1 MIQQSLK
8 LRVGELVEVRP
19 LAEILSTLNKQ
30 ARLDELPFM
39 PQMIQC
45 CGKRFR
51 VRKRA
56 HKLCD
61 TAFATGA
68 RSVDNAVYLE
78 AAPCDGKAYGG
89 CEMRCEI
96 LWKEAWLRRVESDAV
111 AHPSASAPS
120 PAGCSEVDIWAAA
133 KSRVGDEDV
142 FVCQAT
148 QMLHATKPLSPW
160 SPGQYV
166 EDYQSGNVPLS
177 RILGGILF
185 MVYAKLVSTGVG
197 FGSALRWTY
206 DSFQRIRGG
215 VPFPE
220 RPGLLPKGGPTP
232 AMNLGL
238 QVGDLVRIRSHE
250 EILETVDENL
260 MNRGMGFHP
269 EMVPYCGKTFRVRQ
283 RVRKIINE
291 RTGRLVELKNSC
303 LVLDGADCVGRY
315 SRPLNCPRASNPYWR
330 EIWLE
335 RINAGDRGVDEA
347 KKA

>member
-1 MIQQSLK
+1 MIQQNLK
-8 LRVGELVEVRP
+8 LKVDELVEVRP

-45 CGKRFR
+45 CGKRYR

-61 TAFATGA
+61 TAFGTGA
-68 RSVDNAVYLE
+68 RQLENAVYLE

-89 CEMRCEI
+89 CEMRCEV
-96 LWKEAWLRRVESDAV
+96 LWKEAWLRRVEPDVA
-111 AHPSASAPS
+111 AHPSISAPS
-120 PAGCSEVDIWAAA
+120 QAGCSEADIWAAA
-133 KSRVGDEDV
+133 KSREGAEDV

-160 SPGQYV
+160 SPAQYV
-166 EDYQSGNVPLS
+166 EDYRSGNVGLS
-177 RILGGILF
+177 RILGSISYML
-185 MVYAKLVSTGVG
+185 YATLVSSGVG
-197 FGSALRWTY
+197 FGSALRWVY
-206 DSFQRIRGG
+206 DAFQKIRGG
-215 VPFPE
+215 VPYPDL
-220 RPGLLPKGGPTP
+220 PGVLPKGGPTP
-232 AMNLGL
+232 GKNLGL
-238 QVGDLVRIRSHE
+238 EVGDLVRIRSHD
-250 EILETVDENL
+250 EILHTVDESL
-260 MNRGMGFHP
+260 MNRGMAFHP
-269 EMVPYCGKTFRVRQ
+269 EMVPYCGRTFRVRQ

-335 RINAGDRGVDEA
+335 RVSPGDRKIEPV
-347 KKA
+347 KNT

>member
-8 LRVGELVEVRP
+8 LKVGELVEVRP

-39 PQMIQC
+39 PQMIHC
-45 CGKRFR
+45 CGKQYR

-61 TAFATGA
+61 TAFGTGA
-68 RSVDNAVYLE
+68 RRVENAVYLE

-96 LWKEAWLRRVESDAV
+96 LWKEAWLKRVEADERVDASIPV
-111 AHPSASAPS
+111 AAQLA
-120 PAGCSEVDIWAAA
+120 CSETDIWAAA
-133 KSRVGDEDV
+133 RSRDAAGDI

-166 EDYQSGNVPLS
+166 EDYRSGNVGLS
-177 RILGGILF
+177 RILGSISYML
-185 MVYAKLVSTGVG
+185 YSTLVSSGVG
-197 FGSALRWTY
+197 FGSALRWAY
-206 DSFQRIRGG
+206 DAFQKIRGG
-215 VPFPE
+215 VPYPDL
-220 RPGLLPKGGPTP
+220 PGVLPKGGPTP
-232 AMNLGL
+232 AKNLGL
-238 QVGDLVRIRSHE
+238 QVGDFVRIRSHE
-250 EILETVDENL
+250 EILQTVDESL

-335 RINAGDRGVDEA
+335 RINPADGSAAQA
-347 KKA
+347 KNT